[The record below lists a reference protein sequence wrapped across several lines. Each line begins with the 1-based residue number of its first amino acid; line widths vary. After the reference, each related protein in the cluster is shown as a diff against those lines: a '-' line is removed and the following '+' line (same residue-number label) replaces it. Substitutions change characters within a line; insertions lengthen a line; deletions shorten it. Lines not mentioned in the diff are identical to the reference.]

1 MKKFNEMKNIK
12 LKKMMKQQHGFTI
25 MELLV
30 AVSIG
35 VFLLGSM
42 SKLFFNS
49 KSTITT
55 QSNVSKIEEDSR
67 FTLFLMENDI
77 AAAGFRGCS
86 SGIIKTDNG
95 TNFYNVAGT
104 SDYYN
109 KTAFIEGSQGNGTSF
124 SPGLNAAVSGLS
136 PAPDPSMDVLTIR
149 TATGEPSLLST
160 DMVAATTP
168 LTVTSLNVTPNN
180 NALITNCFSSSLFK
194 VSTAIGSVVT
204 PTAGLGAI
212 YAAGAQ
218 IYPYVTTTYYVG
230 TDKTLYKTTNNGTPD
245 PIAYNVE
252 RFAILYGI
260 NTDNTTTNV
269 NRYVFAPSVTDFTK
283 VYAVRIGIAFK
294 GADNN
299 TVGTAKAAYSYQFN
313 GTTYTPND
321 GKLRKVYYTT
331 VTLRNMLP

>member
-1 MKKFNEMKNIK
+1 MKNMK
-12 LKKMMKQQHGFTI
+12 LSKKMKQQHGFTI

-42 SKLFFNS
+42 SKLFFSS
-49 KSTITT
+49 KSSITT
-55 QSNVSKIEEDSR
+55 QSNLSKIEEDSR
-67 FTLFLMENDI
+67 FTLFLMQNDI

-86 SGIIKTDNG
+86 SGLIKTDTG
-95 TNFYNVAGT
+95 TNFYNVAGST
-104 SDYYN
+104 DYYN

-124 SPGLNAAVSGLS
+124 SPGLNAAVSAYS
-136 PAPDPSMDVLTIR
+136 PAPNPSMDVLTIR
-149 TATGEPSLLST
+149 TAVGEPALLSA
-160 DMVAATTP
+160 DMALATSP
-168 LTVTSLNVTPNN
+168 LTVTGLNVVANN

-194 VSTAIGSVVT
+194 VSAAAGSIVT
-204 PTAGLGAI
+204 PSASLGAV
-212 YAAGAQ
+212 YAAGSQ
-218 IYPYVTTTYYVG
+218 VYPYVTTTYYVG
-230 TDKTLYKTTNNGTPD
+230 TDNTLYKATNNGTPD

-252 RFAILYGI
+252 RFAILYGV
-260 NTDNTTTNV
+260 NTDNTTSNV

-283 VYAVRIGIAFK
+283 VFSVRIGIVFK

-299 TVGTAKAAYSYQFN
+299 TVGTAKAAYNYQFN